1 MGVISK
7 IRTLYTA
14 YQMRKLKQ
22 KFGFCGKNV
31 EVRSHNICKP
41 GNLFLYDNTNIF
53 SGFTFVSEDGHFI
66 MKAGSGSAQG
76 LTVVTDNHARE
87 TGKLLKDPELFY
99 GRKGNVARDV
109 IVEEDVWIGAN
120 VTLLPGAKIGR
131 GCNIGAGSVIRSSV
145 PPYAIV
151 LGNPAKVVG
160 FVFTPE
166 EVLEH
171 EKKLYKEEDRLS
183 KELLEKNYN
192 KFFVNRIKEIKDWT
206 KL

>member
-1 MGVISK
+1 
-7 IRTLYTA
+7 
-14 YQMRKLKQ
+14 MRKLKQ

-31 EVRSHNICKP
+31 EVRSYNICKP

-66 MKAGSGSAQG
+66 MKSGSGSAQG

-99 GRKGNVARDV
+99 GRKGTVARDV

-192 KFFVNRIKEIKDWT
+192 KFFVNRMKEIKDWT

>member
-1 MGVISK
+1 M
-7 IRTLYTA
+7 
-14 YQMRKLKQ
+14 
-22 KFGFCGKNV
+22 
-31 EVRSHNICKP
+31 
-41 GNLFLYDNTNIF
+41 
-53 SGFTFVSEDGHFI
+53 
-66 MKAGSGSAQG
+66 
-76 LTVVTDNHARE
+76 
-87 TGKLLKDPELFY
+87 KDPELFY

-145 PPYAIV
+145 PPYAVV